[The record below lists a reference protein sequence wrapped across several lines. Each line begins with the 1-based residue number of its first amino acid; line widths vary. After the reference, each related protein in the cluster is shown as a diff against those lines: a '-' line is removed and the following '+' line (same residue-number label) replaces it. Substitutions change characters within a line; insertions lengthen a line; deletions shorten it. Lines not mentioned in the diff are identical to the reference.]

1 MKDMLYSPEER
12 IPICKLVIDESGQR
26 YIEVKNT
33 RTHRYER
40 IEALTFVAIVLNFA
54 FRMER

>member
-1 MKDMLYSPEER
+1 MLYSPEER